1 MLNKFRPL
9 LAVQAEISDVKY
21 PVYASPKLDGLRTTI
36 FQGVAYSRSLKPLPN
51 KEIQAFVASNWRL
64 LEGMDGEFIVGEP
77 TDPDVF
83 NKSTSFVMS
92 RDKTGEPFCFHVFDL
107 VKTDMAFSERYKA
120 LQAIFFY
127 PFRYIPRQVQLVPQT
142 LIRTE
147 EELIRYEELN
157 LKLGYE
163 GTMLRKPSGEYKF
176 GRSTLKSGVLLK
188 RKTFLDMEAE
198 VLGYE
203 PKMHNTNEATT
214 NELGYTERSS
224 HKEGLVALDMLGSL
238 TCRTK
243 EGKVF
248 SCGSGFTEEQRI
260 QLWKEKD
267 TLVGKLAKVKYFP
280 IGMQD
285 GVPRFP
291 IWLGFRSE
299 LDIS

>member
-1 MLNKFRPL
+1 MIKGFKPT
-9 LAVQAEISDVKY
+9 LAVSAELSEVKY
-21 PVYASPKLDGLRTTI
+21 PVYASTKLDGLRATI
-36 FQGVAYSRSLKPLPN
+36 FKGVAYSRSLKPLPN
-51 KEIQAFVASNWRL
+51 KEIQAFVASHWQL

-77 TDPDVF
+77 TDPEVF

-107 VKTDMAFSERYKA
+107 VEQDMPFSERYKA
-120 LQAIFFY
+120 LQAIFFDSG
-127 PFRYIPRQVQLVPQT
+127 RSIPLQVQLVPQT

-163 GTMLRKPSGEYKF
+163 GTMLRKPTGEYKF
-176 GRSTLKSGVLLK
+176 GRSTLKSGILLK

-198 VLGYE
+198 VIGYE
-203 PKMHNTNEATT
+203 PKMHNANEAQI
-214 NELGYTERSS
+214 NELGRTERSS
-224 HKEGLVALDMLGSL
+224 HKDGLVALEQLGSL
-238 TCRTK
+238 TCKTK

-248 SCGSGFTEEQRI
+248 SCGSGFTEDQRI

-280 IGMQD
+280 IGMLE

-299 LDIS
+299 LDI